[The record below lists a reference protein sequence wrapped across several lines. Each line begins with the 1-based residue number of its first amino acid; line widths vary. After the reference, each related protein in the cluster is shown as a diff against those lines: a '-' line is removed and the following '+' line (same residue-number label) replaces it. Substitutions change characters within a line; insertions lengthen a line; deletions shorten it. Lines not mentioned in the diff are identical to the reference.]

1 MLQRYFWN
9 FSKILPVLSFYI
21 KLHLLYRIGWHSVK
35 NASCSEDLCHRC
47 LKQYAKLYK
56 GEIESISRYC
66 PLDLF
71 SGDEMRMKNA
81 IFDLFERPHNRF
93 KVFKNGRI
101 LYTESAGNPNILQ
114 QEIQT
119 WLGPSSRD
127 QIKSFDDGKN
137 IHRLASLLCTA
148 LLAPIENNEL
158 TTANSTAFSEHND
171 SVPRKRETK
180 KRNLFIAKKNFDL
193 TPHRFEEPQDMAM
206 VVAQPYESKLQNLKT
221 GKFYTFLYYK
231 KII

>member
-1 MLQRYFWN
+1 M
-9 FSKILPVLSFYI
+9 IFYI
-21 KLHLLYRIGWHSVK
+21 KLHLLYLIGWHSVK

-158 TTANSTAFSEHND
+158 TTANSTAFSDHND

-206 VVAQPYESKLQNLKT
+206 VVAQPYESQLKNLKT